1 MVFEILQILLYRF
14 IKWFVLKVVSDA
26 QNSYLLGLRDVIIDG
41 FTSKFFWRDWFLNL
55 KAETIYHCTKAWPL

>member
-41 FTSKFFWRDWFLNL
+41 FTSNFFF
-55 KAETIYHCTKAWPL
+55 